1 MKIKYI
7 YSACLEIDCDGFKIL
22 TDPWFTDGIYDG
34 AWYQY
39 PKVDPFEYISKP
51 DLIYISHI
59 HPDHY
64 DPIFLRKL
72 IARYGDVKILIPDHN
87 PNYLLFKSKSDGFSV
102 SPTRHLRNDKVEIF
116 IEENDSGSDSDIDSA
131 LIVKDLRTGNVLL
144 NLNDCIFNQ
153 SHVDKLKEIIEDIVD
168 NLDVLALGYTG
179 AGPYPQTYIRL
190 EDERDLLLEEGE
202 KKKELFF
209 RRYKQYA
216 ETFNAKYNLPFAG
229 EYILGGKLHYLN
241 DYRGVADAY
250 EVKSF
255 DKKAVVLLNG
265 GEIDTVKHKVSNER
279 AALHGKNDIKKRV
292 GEIKDNVFDYEREIC
307 LPIEKID
314 FRRLLQSASL
324 RAHKKSEIAKEYHFV
339 FSILDEES
347 QIKFRFDLNTEDAT
361 VKKIEMDA
369 EVAYSEFS
377 EIFIDYRY
385 LYGLLT
391 AIYHWNNATVGS
403 QYLSRRYP
411 LDGFSREVQRFL
423 YFLTIA

>member
-1 MKIKYI
+1 M
-7 YSACLEIDCDGFKIL
+7 
-22 TDPWFTDGIYDG
+22 
-34 AWYQY
+34 
-39 PKVDPFEYISKP
+39 
-51 DLIYISHI
+51 
-59 HPDHY
+59 
-64 DPIFLRKL
+64 
-72 IARYGDVKILIPDHN
+72 
-87 PNYLLFKSKSDGFSV
+87 
-102 SPTRHLRNDKVEIF
+102 
-116 IEENDSGSDSDIDSA
+116 
-131 LIVKDLRTGNVLL
+131 
-144 NLNDCIFNQ
+144 
-153 SHVDKLKEIIEDIVD
+153 
-168 NLDVLALGYTG
+168 
-179 AGPYPQTYIRL
+179 
-190 EDERDLLLEEGE
+190 
-202 KKKELFF
+202 
-209 RRYKQYA
+209 
-216 ETFNAKYNLPFAG
+216 
-229 EYILGGKLHYLN
+229 
-241 DYRGVADAY
+241 
-250 EVKSF
+250 
-255 DKKAVVLLNG
+255 LLNG